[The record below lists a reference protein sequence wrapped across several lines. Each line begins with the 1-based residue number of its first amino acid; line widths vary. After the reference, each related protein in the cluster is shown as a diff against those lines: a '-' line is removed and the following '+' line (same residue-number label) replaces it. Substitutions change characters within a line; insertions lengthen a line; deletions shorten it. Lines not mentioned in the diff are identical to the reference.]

1 MTTINPYL
9 HFDGNC
15 EQAFSFYHSVFGGTL
30 SKITRFNDFPSDIPL
45 TAEEGKRVL
54 HVLLPINPTTTLIG
68 SDQSLHFD
76 PELKVGNNVSIAVNV
91 PSEEEAQRLF
101 SELSDKGTITTPLE
115 KTFWGAWFGM
125 FTDQFG
131 IHWMISHD
139 NKA

>member
-15 EQAFSFYHSVFGGTL
+15 EQAFAFYHRIFGGEL
-30 SKITRFNDFPSDIPL
+30 SQITRFSDFPSDIPL
-45 TAEEGKRVL
+45 TEEEGKRVL
-54 HVLLPINPTTTLIG
+54 HVLLPINQKTTLIG

-76 PELKVGNNVSIAVNV
+76 PELKVGNNVSLAINV

-101 SELSDKGTITTPLE
+101 SELSKNGKVTSPLE

-139 NKA
+139 KKQ